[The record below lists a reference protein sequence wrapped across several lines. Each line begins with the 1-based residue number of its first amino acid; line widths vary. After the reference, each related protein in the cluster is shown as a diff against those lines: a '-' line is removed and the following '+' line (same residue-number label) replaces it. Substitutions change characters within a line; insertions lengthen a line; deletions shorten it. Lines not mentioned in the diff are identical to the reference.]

1 MKPFVRSILY
11 TGILAIVAGSSMVAQ
26 TSNGWSEQ
34 WYRAKYGR
42 SSPTEQ
48 ARLKTPQVTAASL
61 DAKLPP
67 VVASANGGFEQ
78 WYRAKYGRPSPT
90 EEARLETMQVNSAS
104 PEAALPAVAVSSN
117 DVRIRQTLTMEHL
130 SKHQL
135 NTLIAIAR
143 TPAEPQRIAKFFK
156 SQAQD
161 YLAQSKEHAREA
173 EQARNNPVRNNNKA
187 VFSTVNHCEYFAR
200 KFTDL
205 ASKSR
210 ELAKQHEQMATDTGK
225 QSGLQASSHFPTSES
240 LGK

>member
-1 MKPFVRSILY
+1 MKPLVRSILF
-11 TGILAIVAGSSMVAQ
+11 TGILAIVASSSMVAQ
-26 TSNGWSEQ
+26 TSNSWSEQ
-34 WYRAKYGR
+34 WYRAKFGR
-42 SSPTEQ
+42 PSPTEQ
-48 ARLKTPQVTAASL
+48 ARLKTPQVAAASP

-67 VVASANGGFEQ
+67 VAVSANGGFGQ

-104 PEAALPAVAVSSN
+104 PEATPPAVAVSSN
-117 DVRIRQTLTMEHL
+117 DVSVQETLTMEHL

-135 NTLIAIAR
+135 NTLIATAKS
-143 TPAEPQRIAKFFK
+143 PAEHQRIAKFYM

-161 YLAQSKEHAREA
+161 YAAQSKEHAREA
-173 EQARNNPVRNNNKA
+173 EQARNNPMRNSNKA

-200 KFTDL
+200 KFSDL
-205 ASKSR
+205 ASKSQK
-210 ELAKQHEQMATDTGK
+210 LARQHEQMATDAGK

>member
-1 MKPFVRSILY
+1 MKPFVRSILF
-11 TGILAIVAGSSMVAQ
+11 TGILAIVAISSMVAH

-42 SSPTEQ
+42 PSPTEQ
-48 ARLKTPQVTAASL
+48 ARLKTPQVTAASP

-67 VVASANGGFEQ
+67 VVMSANGGFEQ

-104 PEAALPAVAVSSN
+104 PETTPPAVAVSSN

-135 NTLIAIAR
+135 NELIATAK
-143 TPAEPQRIAKFFK
+143 TPAEHQRIAKFYQ

-173 EQARNNPVRNNNKA
+173 EQAKNNPMRNSNKA
-187 VFSTVNHCEYFAR
+187 VFSSVNHFEYLAL
-200 KFTDL
+200 KFSDL
-205 ASKSR
+205 ASKSQ
-210 ELAKQHEQMATDTGK
+210 ELARQHEQMANDTGK

-240 LGK
+240 LGN